1 MVEITNIEVTE
12 AASPTEPV
20 VLADAKAWLRVDYTD
35 DDTLITSMI
44 KSARQSIELFTN
56 RALVPK
62 SVSLNIQTPDD
73 SFSSEAI
80 AYTAKLPYA
89 KGSVLSVL
97 VLKDWEDATLTI
109 DEDYEVKGSELY
121 SLNGW
126 YAVTYTVTP
135 TVPQAL
141 KEAILMEVAERYN
154 NRGEANS
161 EGLSKA
167 AEDKAQ
173 PFVDIWL

>member
-1 MVEITNIEVTE
+1 VVEITNIEVTE

-62 SVSLNIQTPDD
+62 SVALNIQTPDD
-73 SFSSEAI
+73 SFSRI
-80 AYTAKLPYA
+80 AYTVKLPYA

-97 VLKDWEDATLTI
+97 VLKNWEDATLTI

-173 PFVDIWL
+173 SFVDVWL